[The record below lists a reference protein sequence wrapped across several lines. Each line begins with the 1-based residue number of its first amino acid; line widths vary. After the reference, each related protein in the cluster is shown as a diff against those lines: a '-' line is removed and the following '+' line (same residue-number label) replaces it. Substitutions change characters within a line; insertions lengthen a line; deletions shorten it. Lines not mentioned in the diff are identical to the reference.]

1 MSIVSEIREH
11 LKAGQ
16 TVFKIVAGAI
26 EFSQID
32 KQHLGSPAAYVMVPE
47 DASSQNERMTG
58 GVLQR
63 LETDIAVL
71 IVVQNLSGPF
81 GEAAGDDLE
90 DLKSFVRTRLIGF
103 VPPSATEPIT
113 HVSGELIKAS
123 GGTVWF
129 EDRFSVPSYLEQSV

>member
-1 MSIVSEIREH
+1 MSLVSEIREH
-11 LKAGQ
+11 LKTGQ

-32 KQHLGSPAAYVMVPE
+32 KKHLASPAAYVMVPE
-47 DASSQNERMTG
+47 DASAENERMTG

-71 IVVQNLSGPF
+71 IVVENLSGPF
-81 GEAAGDDLE
+81 GEAASDDLE

-113 HVSGELIKAS
+113 HVSGELIKAT

-129 EDRFSVPSYLEQSV
+129 EDRFSVPSYLEHSS

>member
-1 MSIVSEIREH
+1 MSLVSEIREH
-11 LKAGQ
+11 LKTGQ
-16 TVFKIVAGAI
+16 TIFKIVAGAI

-32 KQHLGSPAAYVMVPE
+32 KQHLASPAAYVMVPE
-47 DASSQNERMTG
+47 DASSENTRMT

-71 IVVQNLSGPF
+71 IVVENLSGPF

-90 DLKSFVRTRLIGF
+90 NLKSFVRTRLIGF

-129 EDRFSVPSYLEQSV
+129 EDRFSVPSYLEHSS